1 MLARPAAAP
10 WMHYAWVAGRVE
22 ICTRVQILSWAHHR
36 EVAPLTSA
44 KQKDWLAK
52 AVANGW
58 SVRELRAAIKRC
70 GEIFLTEIKRS
81 DNPTRLEVGISKE
94 RSSRVQKLA
103 AVPAEV
109 FEAKMAEVR

>member
-1 MLARPAAAP
+1 
-10 WMHYAWVAGRVE
+10 MHYAWVAAKIE
-22 ICTRVQILSWAHHR
+22 ICLRKQILSYKHH
-36 EVAPLTSA
+36 EAVAPLSPA
-44 KQKDWLAK
+44 EQKNWLAK

-70 GEIFLTEIKRS
+70 AEIFLTEIKTS
-81 DNPTRLEVGISKE
+81 DNRTRLEVGISKE